1 MFRLIVE
8 CYSKGNDLL
17 NQASIEVHPTPLRVG
32 ADERF
37 TGRGVTIAFLDSGF
51 YPHPDLT
58 QPENRVLCYTSTSP
72 GHDSEVAFRTPD
84 PSSWHGTMT
93 SVVAAGNGYLSGG
106 RYRGLAPNANVVLIK
121 VANEQ
126 GLHSADIERGI
137 EWVLQHREEYGIR
150 VLNISCAG
158 DEEASYLTDEL
169 SQRAED
175 AVRAGIV
182 VVCAAGN
189 ETYRGARV
197 LPPASTPAVITV
209 GGLND
214 KNTLHA
220 DDNEMY
226 RSSYGPTID
235 GVQKPEVIA
244 PGIFVAAPILP
255 ETQTAAEAELLA
267 KLKLS
272 PDERLNELLATKRG
286 ICAELDA
293 VCGAPAAIIRQAVES
308 KLGDENIIAR
318 SYKHVD
324 GTSFAAPIVS
334 AVVAQMLE
342 ANPALTPQQVKRIL
356 METAERLPNAPM
368 ERQGSGA
375 VMPARAVA
383 YAVSLRSR

>member
-1 MFRLIVE
+1 MLQEI
-8 CYSKGNDLL
+8 
-17 NQASIEVHPTPLRVG
+17 SIEVPPTPLRVG

-58 QPENRVLCYTSTSP
+58 QPENRVLCYTSITR
-72 GHDSEVAFRTPD
+72 GHDSERAFRTPD
-84 PSSWHGTMT
+84 LSSWHGTMT

-106 RYRGLAPNANVVLIK
+106 RYRGLAPDANVVLVK
-121 VANEQ
+121 VAGERGIHN
-126 GLHSADIERGI
+126 ADIQRGI
-137 EWVLQHREEYGIR
+137 EWVLEHREKYGIG

-158 DEEASYLTDEL
+158 DEEASYLTDDL
-169 SQRAED
+169 SWWAED

-189 ETYRGARV
+189 EGHRGSAGV

-214 KNTLHA
+214 KNTLHTG
-220 DDNEMY
+220 DNEMY
-226 RSSYGPTID
+226 RSSYGPTVD

-244 PGIFVAAPILP
+244 PSIFVAAPILP

-272 PDERLNELLATKRG
+272 PDERLSQLLAAQAG
-286 ICAELDA
+286 VCVELDA
-293 VCGAPAAIIRQAVES
+293 LCGAPAEIIRQAVEL
-308 KLGDENIIAR
+308 KLGDENIIGR

-356 METAERLPNAPM
+356 METAQRLPNEPI
-368 ERQGSGA
+368 ERQGWGA
-375 VMPARAVA
+375 VSPAHAVA
-383 YAVSLRSR
+383 YALSLRS

>member
-1 MFRLIVE
+1 MLQEV
-8 CYSKGNDLL
+8 
-17 NQASIEVHPTPLRVG
+17 SIEVPPTPLRVG

-37 TGRGVTIAFLDSGF
+37 TGSGVTIAFLDSGF

-58 QPENRVLCYTSTSP
+58 QPENRVLCYTSITP
-72 GHDSEVAFRTPD
+72 GDDSEAAFRTPD
-84 PSSWHGTMT
+84 LSSWHGTMT

-106 RYRGLAPNANVVLIK
+106 RYRGVAPDANVVLVK
-121 VANEQ
+121 VAGEH
-126 GLHSADIERGI
+126 GLHNADIQRGI
-137 EWVLQHREEYGIR
+137 EWVLEHREKYGIR

-158 DEEASYLTDEL
+158 DEEASYLTDDL
-169 SQRAED
+169 SRCAED

-189 ETYRGARV
+189 EGYRGGASI

-214 KNTLHA
+214 KNTLHFG
-220 DDNEMY
+220 DNEMY
-226 RSSYGPTID
+226 RSSYGPTVD

-255 ETQTAAEAELLA
+255 ETKMAAEAELLA

-272 PDERLNELLATKRG
+272 PDERLCELLAAQPG

-293 VCGAPAAIIRQAVES
+293 VCGAPAEIIRHVVEA
-308 KLGDENIIAR
+308 KIGDENIIAR

-356 METAERLPNAPM
+356 METAERLPNEPI

-375 VMPARAVA
+375 VIPAHAVA
-383 YAVSLRSR
+383 YALSLRD

>member
-1 MFRLIVE
+1 MLQEI
-8 CYSKGNDLL
+8 
-17 NQASIEVHPTPLRVG
+17 SIEVPPTPLRVG

-58 QPENRVLCYTSTSP
+58 QPENRVLCYTSITP
-72 GHDSEVAFRTPD
+72 GHDSEAAFRTPD
-84 PSSWHGTMT
+84 LSSWHGTMT

-106 RYRGLAPNANVVLIK
+106 RYRGVAPDANVVLVK
-121 VANEQ
+121 VAGEH
-126 GLHSADIERGI
+126 GLHNADIQRGI
-137 EWVLQHREEYGIR
+137 EWVLEHREKYGIR

-158 DEEASYLTDEL
+158 DEEASYLTDDL
-169 SQRAED
+169 SWWAED

-189 ETYRGARV
+189 EGYRDGAGV

-214 KNTLHA
+214 KNTLHTG
-220 DDNEMY
+220 DNEMY
-226 RSSYGPTID
+226 RSSYGPTVD

-244 PGIFVAAPILP
+244 PSIFVAAPILP

-272 PDERLNELLATKRG
+272 PDERLSQLLAAQPG

-293 VCGAPAAIIRQAVES
+293 LCGAPAEIIRQAVEL
-308 KLGDENIIAR
+308 KLGDENIIGR

-356 METAERLPNAPM
+356 METAERLPNEPI
-368 ERQGSGA
+368 ERQGWGA
-375 VMPARAVA
+375 VTPAHAVA
-383 YAVSLRSR
+383 YALSLRG